1 MWIVKLGGSFYRS
14 NELPLWLNRL
24 ALLKG
29 GQAVIVPGGG
39 PFADQVRRAQQRWKI
54 TDTCAHAMALLA
66 MEQFGHLF
74 LGLETRLRPAATC
87 SDIKHILDQQQ
98 IPVWFP
104 AAELLN
110 LPQIPATWDVT
121 SDSLAAWLS
130 GRLQAGGLAL
140 VKQRRLSRQVISA
153 AVLAQ
158 EGIVDAAF
166 PRFLRSAQVS
176 CYYLAAD
183 DYKQISAD
191 WSPEGG
197 TRVYLC

>member
-87 SDIKHILDQQQ
+87 SDIKHVLNQQQ
-98 IPVWFP
+98 VPVWLP
-104 AAELLN
+104 ATELLSH
-110 LPQIPATWDVT
+110 PHIPPTWDVT

-130 GRLQAGGLAL
+130 GRLQARGLAL
-140 VKQRRLSRQVISA
+140 VKQRRPSRQVISA
-153 AVLAQ
+153 TTLAQ

-176 CYYLAAD
+176 CYCLAAD